1 MYPPPAATYT
11 ESPAAN
17 VEVSTPFIKPLI
29 KPMPSSP
36 LFNVSPAIT
45 PAGIL
50 SRLEASAG
58 QTPATFPAVPDP
70 VI

>member
-1 MYPPPAATYT
+1 MYPPPTATYT
-11 ESPAAN
+11 ESPAPNA
-17 VEVSTPFIKPLI
+17 EVSTPFIKPLI
-29 KPMPSSP
+29 KPIPSSP

-50 SRLEASAG
+50 KGFEASAG
-58 QTPATFPAVPDP
+58 KTPATFPAVPDP